1 MHPTLSGRR
10 LFAQFV
16 AVMGIAAQC
25 SPAVAQSRSDKTS
38 GKADEPI
45 GQSSYFANCA
55 VCHGRSGHGDGPYAD
70 YLTRKPADLTTI
82 RERNKGV
89 FPLDYLY
96 GMIDGREGIGAHGPR
111 EMPVWGSAFR
121 TESVQDFWP
130 WGSEQVVRGKIL
142 ELVYYIQTI
151 QDK

>member
-1 MHPTLSGRR
+1 MHPTLSGGQ
-10 LFAQFV
+10 LFARIV
-16 AVMGIAAQC
+16 AAAGIAALC
-25 SPAVAQSRSDKTS
+25 SPALAQSRSEKTME
-38 GKADEPI
+38 KADEPI

-70 YLTRKPADLTTI
+70 YLTRKPANLTTI

-89 FPLDYLY
+89 FPLEYLY

-121 TESVQDFWP
+121 AESVQDFWP